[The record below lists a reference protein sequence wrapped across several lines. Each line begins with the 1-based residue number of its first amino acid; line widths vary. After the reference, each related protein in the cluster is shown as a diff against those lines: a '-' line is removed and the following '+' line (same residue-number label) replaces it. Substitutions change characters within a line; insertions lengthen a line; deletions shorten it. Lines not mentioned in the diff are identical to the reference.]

1 MSRAS
6 LRSSAVSGLEAVL
19 ALLRAGEAHLAAGE
33 GARARA
39 AFDLALLALRD
50 PSATPT
56 PEAELRRRYARW
68 RRGSAALLGGWDLSA
83 ARRDLEAVAG
93 RPTGPTPCDRRRI
106 DPSTLLQAEL
116 PAELV
121 VELGRLIDLAA
132 RVELGH
138 LESRE
143 ARRGRAID
151 LLEESAEELQ
161 GICPLW
167 AGHAYRYAAITH
179 AINHSPGQASI
190 SHARALAQY
199 EELEEKSEGRW
210 WQALTRASAAKRA
223 ADAGEHE
230 RALTLLD
237 EGVRALR
244 ERGLPC
250 YFLLWARCLNLGKIS
265 GREEEAF
272 VALRES
278 YQDLERAARA
288 LGAGRYSIA
297 RQRWLQGTNKTRIA
311 EHYLHE
317 LIARSELDLSV
328 ATLSRLT
335 GWALMDSVSAGAV
348 GAIPPGLEEAYD
360 EARAR
365 LREFEQEGAR
375 DPSEEA
381 RSRRLELMSEVEQ
394 LELTLAASASPGR
407 LAAAP
412 TASSAALAAAL
423 PAGALLVEF
432 YQPSRG
438 PLRATLLRRDE
449 GEGIAALRLI
459 EIRPPP
465 SSSELVDRLG
475 EQVESARTTLLTQGP
490 EAAACAFE
498 EGSGRALHELL
509 YEGFVAP
516 LEDLLA
522 GASELVVAGDAPPLH
537 LAIDPQGD
545 FLLDRF
551 PVSYLPTSSLLALRG
566 AAAAPGLRPSSPA
579 LCLLVDSS
587 PASVAEVSPLLTTA
601 EEVVLIKGTRVSL
614 RERLATRLEQMELVH
629 VAGHAGG
636 QEHAERFPSQ
646 AFLSLGAEEGRS
658 GERLTVGDLLLRT
671 PFHERAVVCLSGCS
685 TAGALSEAALISGAS
700 CVVGTAWEIDGAFA
714 RRLFERFYRLAFGGS
729 QGPVHHLLRQA
740 ILDLRAS
747 GDPLSA
753 LPLVWGPWTS
763 TYPLG
768 SRGSGGVLLAKRS
781 EGQRRR
787 HRLRE

>member
-56 PEAELRRRYARW
+56 PETELRRRYARW

-93 RPTGPTPCDRRRI
+93 RPRGAPPSERRRV
-106 DPSTLLQAEL
+106 DPSALLKAEL

-121 VELGRLIDLAA
+121 ADLGHLIDLAA
-132 RVELGH
+132 KVELGH

-161 GICPLW
+161 GVCPLW

-179 AINHSPGQASI
+179 AINHSPGQAWI
-190 SHARALAQY
+190 SHARAIAQY
-199 EELEEKSEGRW
+199 GQLEEVSEGRW

-237 EGVRALR
+237 EGVAALR
-244 ERGLPC
+244 ERSLPC
-250 YFLLWARCLNLGKIS
+250 YFLLWARCLNLRKIA
-265 GREEEAF
+265 GREEESF
-272 VALRES
+272 VALCES
-278 YQDLERAARA
+278 YEELERAARS

-311 EHYLHE
+311 EHYLDE
-317 LIARSELDLSV
+317 LIARSEVDRAV

-335 GWALMDSVSAGAV
+335 GWALMDAVAAGPL
-348 GAIPPGLEEAYD
+348 GATPPGLEEAYD

-365 LREFEQEGAR
+365 LRDLDQGGTQDA
-375 DPSEEA
+375 SEEA
-381 RSRRLELMSEVEQ
+381 RARRVELMSEVEQ
-394 LELTLAASASPGR
+394 LELTLAASGAPGR

-412 TASSAALAAAL
+412 TASPAALAAAL
-423 PAGALLVEF
+423 PPNALLVEF
-432 YQPSRG
+432 YQARRG
-438 PLRATLLRRDE
+438 PLRATLLRRDK
-449 GEGIAALRLI
+449 GEGIAALRI
-459 EIRPPP
+459 VEIP
-465 SSSELVDRLG
+465 SPLSPSEFADRLA
-475 EQVESARTTLLTQGP
+475 ERTECSRTALMTQGP
-490 EAAACAFE
+490 EAAARAFN
-498 EGSGRALHELL
+498 EGAGRALYELL
-509 YEGFVAP
+509 YEGYVAP
-516 LEDLLA
+516 LEELLA

-537 LAIDPQGD
+537 LAIDPEGE
-545 FLLDRF
+545 FLLDRL

-566 AAAAPGLRPSSPA
+566 AAALPGLRRSSPA

-587 PASVAEVSPLLTTA
+587 EASVAEVGPLLTHA
-601 EEVVLIKGTRVSL
+601 EDLVLIKGTRVSL

-646 AFLSLGAEEGRS
+646 AYLSLGDEEGRS

-671 PFHERAVVCLSGCS
+671 PFNERALVCLSGCS
-685 TAGALSEAALISGAS
+685 TAGALSEAALTSGAS
-700 CVVGTAWEIDGAFA
+700 VVVGTAWEIDGAFA
-714 RRLFERFYRLAFGGS
+714 RRLFDRFYRLAFGGNED
-729 QGPVHHLLRQA
+729 PVHHLLRQA

-753 LPLVWGPWTS
+753 LPLVWGPWTC

-768 SRGSGGVLLAKRS
+768 SRRS
-781 EGQRRR
+781 DPCAE
-787 HRLRE
+787 E